1 MPVTVLVG
9 GQWGDEGKGKLVDTL
24 VPGVKAVVRYQ
35 GGPNAGHTVYHG
47 DQKLV
52 LHQVPTGILH
62 SGVLC
67 AIAPGVLLD
76 PWELMEEIATLGAA
90 GCDTSNL
97 VVSPSCHI
105 IMPWHRLLD
114 AAGEDRE
121 GTVAI
126 GTTRR
131 GIGPCAMHKAERRG
145 VRLGD
150 ILDEQR
156 LGSLLDSLLPRINEQ
171 LRVLRCDTIDRDGLL
186 EKCRLASDALR
197 PFVGDTQLPLWKLHC
212 AGERV
217 LMEGAQGTLLDI
229 DWGTYPFVTS
239 TSPVAGGACTGGGI
253 PPTAV
258 DQVVGI
264 FKAYVTRVGNG
275 PFPTEFP
282 AGGFADEFR
291 KLAGEFGA
299 TTGRPRRCGWFDEVA
314 ARYAARLNGF
324 TGVVITKL
332 DILDGM
338 DEIKI
343 CSAYEINGT
352 VYHEMPED
360 LRLLEEEVKPVYETV
375 PGWPGRTA
383 GVTAFTELP
392 PEAQDYVRG
401 LEARMGVP
409 VEYVSTGPRREELL
423 PVPRVR

>member
-24 VPGVKAVVRYQ
+24 VPGVAAVVRYQ

-62 SGVLC
+62 KGVSC

-76 PWELMEEIATLGAA
+76 PWELVEEIKTLKDA
-90 GCDTSNL
+90 GCDTSTL

-105 IMPWHRLLD
+105 IMPWHRSLD

-121 GTVAI
+121 GAAAI

-131 GIGPCAMHKAERRG
+131 GIGPCAMHKVERRG
-145 VRLGD
+145 IRLGD
-150 ILDEQR
+150 LLDEDR
-156 LGSLLDSLLPRINEQ
+156 LRGLLAQFLPRVNQQ
-171 LRVLRCDTIDRDGLL
+171 LEALGCATYEL
-186 EKCRLASDALR
+186 ETLTNDCLSVGKTLKSC
-197 PFVGDTQLPLWKLHC
+197 VGDTQLPLWRLHQK
-212 AGERV
+212 GERI
-217 LMEGAQGTLLDI
+217 LMEGAQGALLDI

-239 TSPVAGGACTGGGI
+239 TSPVAGGACTGGGL

-258 DQVVGI
+258 DQVIGI
-264 FKAYVTRVGNG
+264 FKAYTTRVGNG

-282 AGGFADEFR
+282 EGDFADSFR
-291 KLAGEFGA
+291 KAAGEFGA
-299 TTGRPRRCGWFDEVA
+299 TTGRPRRCGWFDELA
-314 ARYAARLNGF
+314 ARYSCRLNGY
-324 TGVVITKL
+324 TSLVLTKL
-332 DILDGM
+332 DVLDGL
-338 DEIKI
+338 EELRI

-360 LRLLEEEVKPVYETV
+360 LRLLEEKLIPVYESV
-375 PGWPGRTA
+375 PGWSGRTA
-383 GVTAFTELP
+383 GCTSFEELP
-392 PEAQDYVRG
+392 PEAQNYIRG
-401 LEARMGVP
+401 LEARLGVP
-409 VEYVSTGPRREELL
+409 VAFVSTGPRREELL
-423 PVPRVR
+423 RL